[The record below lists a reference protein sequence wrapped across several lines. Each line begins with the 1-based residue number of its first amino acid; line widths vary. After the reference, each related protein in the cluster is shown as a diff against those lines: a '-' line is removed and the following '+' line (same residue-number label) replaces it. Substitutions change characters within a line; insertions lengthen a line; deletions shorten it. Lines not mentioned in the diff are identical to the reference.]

1 MEWVKHKVNHL
12 EVIVVIAT
20 VLVVI
25 MAITVNI
32 INNFLK
38 YILLNNQFI

>member
-20 VLVVI
+20 VLVVELVVI

-38 YILLNNQFI
+38 